1 MFYEINKIR
10 ACARTV
16 RYKCQFID
24 SILGYKIHVPVH
36 FKLVRGFIEI
46 ISIVKNL
53 ILPLITVRK
62 TLASH
67 TGLPYKLCLFSRF
80 CDKDNSLKKINKDE
94 VKFIFNYNRI
104 NSWASILVPL
114 VIPCKFR
121 DFQNKYQIKSS
132 LPRITKNR
140 KCSKNLIEKKYF
152 GLHFISI
159 GDVILFFCLKSSVI

>member
-1 MFYEINKIR
+1 MFYETNKIR

-16 RYKCQFID
+16 RDKCQFID
-24 SILGYKIHVPVH
+24 SILGYKVHVPVH
-36 FKLVRGFIEI
+36 FKLIGGSIEI
-46 ISIVKNL
+46 ISFVKNL
-53 ILPLITVRK
+53 VLPLITVRK

-80 CDKDNSLKKINKDE
+80 CDKDNSLKKLKKDK

-104 NSWASILVPL
+104 NSKASILLRL

-140 KCSKNLIEKKYF
+140 KFSKNLIEKKYF
-152 GLHFISI
+152 GLHFILI
-159 GDVILFFCLKSSVI
+159 GDVILFFCFKSSII